1 MITKE
6 IIIKLTCEYF
16 GIQESDLIGKRTHKS
31 TRISATQRFICW
43 YLIYKNTKN
52 TEQNI
57 ADFFGFSR
65 LNVHYG
71 LVQVT
76 GWLKVNEAQTVLAAE
91 EIEKEIKKNIKW

>member
-16 GIQESDLIGKRTHKS
+16 GIRESELIGKRTHKS
-31 TRISATQRFICW
+31 TRIDATQRFICW
-43 YLIYKNTKN
+43 YLIYSNTKN

-65 LNVHYG
+65 NDVHYG
-71 LVQVT
+71 LVQVA
-76 GWLKVNEAQTVLAAE
+76 GWLKVNEVETVLAVE
-91 EIEKEIKKNIKW
+91 EIEEEFKNYNK

>member
-6 IIIKLTCEYF
+6 IIIKQTCEYF
-16 GIQESDLIGKRTHKS
+16 GIQESDLVGKRTHKS
-31 TRISATQRFICW
+31 NRNDSSQRFICW

-52 TEQNI
+52 TEQGI

-71 LVQVT
+71 LVQVA
-76 GWLKVNEAQTVLAAE
+76 GWLKVNESQTVLAVE
-91 EIEKEIKKNIKW
+91 EIEEMIKNCNK